1 MLGLQEKIMEIV
13 KELSFWAFMAQLVLL
28 AILLAG
34 VITLESRIER
44 EIAKKRPL
52 LDSEQWAAMQPG
64 DTALIMLK
72 MDQMTEDQQQ
82 RMMKGIIQI
91 MQRARGRGIEV
102 IALPVRKGDQAV
114 VVTRSIEQGNNG
126 GQSDDG
132 PDALAKKPT

>member
-1 MLGLQEKIMEIV
+1 MEIV

-91 MQRARGRGIEV
+91 MQRARERGIEV